1 MKGRFDSVLISF
13 AMSDPAI
20 VDAASR
26 LCLACGMCCN
36 GVLFQIVRLQ
46 AEDSARDLEKLGM
59 ALSRKKTEPYF
70 NQPCRFLDN
79 CTCQIYTQRP
89 SRCRQFECRQI
100 LALAGGDT
108 TETDVAE
115 VIQSIHRQVGK
126 VTELLK
132 SLSVSSSGRALPLM
146 EQCREVMR
154 DATAQDVVALDQ
166 EARTL
171 NSMLNEH
178 LRYQPV
184 RIAEDWN

>member
-1 MKGRFDSVLISF
+1 
-13 AMSDPAI
+13 MSDSAFI
-20 VDAASR
+20 AAASR

-100 LALAGGDT
+100 VALAGGDT
-108 TETDVAE
+108 TEAEVGE
-115 VIQSIHRQVGK
+115 VIQAIHRQVGR
-126 VTELLK
+126 VTELLGEQE
-132 SLSVSSSGRALPLM
+132 LPPESGGRPLPLIERCRDALRRGNEDDAARLAELEREARALN
-146 EQCREVMR
+146 
-154 DATAQDVVALDQ
+154 A
-166 EARTL
+166 
-171 NSMLNEH
+171 MLNQH

-184 RIAEDWN
+184 AIPEDWN